1 MVEAVVVVGMAASA
15 VVATAVA
22 RCVAMVTLVHL
33 VGVDYVKAINTNF
46 FYSVYVVGKR

>member
-15 VVATAVA
+15 VVVVVA

-33 VGVDYVKAINTNF
+33 VGVDYVKAININF
-46 FYSVYVVGKR
+46 FYSVCVVGKR